1 MTIGL
6 GPRGGGVLR
15 LVKPGVYLHFCQ
27 GCNAG
32 HTFDVHDVSKNG
44 HVVGFDGDT
53 RAPSLGEPLR
63 HEKDGV
69 VCEYILRGGVM
80 YFTSDCT
87 HALRNQ
93 ARSLMEYPL
102 P

>member
-6 GPRGGGVLR
+6 SPVLR
-15 LVKPGVYLHFCQ
+15 MVRPGVYLHWCAA
-27 GCNAG
+27 CNEG
-32 HTFDVHDVSKNG
+32 HTFDVHAISRDG
-44 HVVGFDGDT
+44 HVVGWCGCVQ
-53 RAPSLGEPLR
+53 RPSLGEPLR
-63 HEKDGV
+63 HEKDGR
-69 VCEYILRGGVM
+69 VCEYILRAGVM